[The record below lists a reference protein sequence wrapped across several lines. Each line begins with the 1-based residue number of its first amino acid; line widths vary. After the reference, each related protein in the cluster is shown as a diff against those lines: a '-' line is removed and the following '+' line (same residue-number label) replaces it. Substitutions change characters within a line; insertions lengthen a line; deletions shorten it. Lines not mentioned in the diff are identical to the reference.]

1 MPVSEHARR
10 ARERVSHAA
19 ERDQR
24 PGPLS
29 GGAVLIGG
37 EDTYQLASD
46 ALCEAEGDVEGGSRS
61 ARDSEA
67 TGGRASLIVGD
78 RCDGTVR
85 RALPGTGQAPDLRAG
100 RRVSLRR
107 GGCRCERQGA
117 R

>member
-24 PGPLS
+24 PGPVS
-29 GGAVLIGG
+29 KGAVLIGG
-37 EDTYQLASD
+37 EGTDQLGSD
-46 ALCEAEGDVEGGSRS
+46 ALCEAEGDVDGGSRS
-61 ARDSEA
+61 ARHSEA
-67 TGGRASLIVGD
+67 TAGTASLIVGD
-78 RCDGTVR
+78 RCDGAVR
-85 RALPGTGQAPDLRAG
+85 RALRGTAQAPDLRGG

-107 GGCRCERQGA
+107 GGCRFERRSA